1 LWTFFCSALPVLPQE
16 SRSGAKSLRK
26 KSLTLMQQ
34 TDNERKENLPGIA
47 VPTSK
52 TETFCRLW
60 DDNGGYCTR
69 LPAPARNAGSS

>member
-47 VPTSK
+47 ERECPGNKVQLS
-52 TETFCRLW
+52 W
-60 DDNGGYCTR
+60 QD
-69 LPAPARNAGSS
+69 